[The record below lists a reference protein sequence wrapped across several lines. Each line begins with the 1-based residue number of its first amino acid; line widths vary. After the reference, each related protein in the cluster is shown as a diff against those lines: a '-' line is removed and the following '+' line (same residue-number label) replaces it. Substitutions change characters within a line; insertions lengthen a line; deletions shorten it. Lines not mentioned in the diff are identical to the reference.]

1 MMKHTSEKITPND
14 GQLRPPFRRTLLFAA
29 MLQASLP
36 ALTACGDTVTRVQ
49 ADQKA
54 QAARDPFRADHPHA
68 AAHPGDNL
76 PSLGTDP
83 ADRPAPPPDELK
95 AARAKKQAEQAMHP
109 AQQNQDAG
117 ATALASA
124 ATTAAGLM
132 QTPDAARAA
141 AAMAKGMAEG
151 AVTGRINQTAQD
163 WLSHFGNARVQL
175 NIDETLS
182 LRDSSFDL
190 LHPWWETPENMVFS
204 QASLHRNDD
213 RNQTNLGLGWRHWGK
228 AGPLARKPW
237 RGDYM
242 VGLNAFLDYDLSRDH
257 ARWGL
262 GGEYWRNDFKLDANT
277 YLRLTNWKDSPDLE
291 DYEERPADG
300 WDVRAQ
306 GWLPSYP
313 QLGAKLSYEQ
323 YYGHDV
329 GLFGYD
335 HLQKDPHAFTAGLTW
350 TPVPLLTFSAE
361 QRQGK
366 QGENDTR
373 IGLDITLNPDL
384 TWQQQTD
391 PSAVAAMRS
400 LAGSRH
406 DFVERNNN
414 IVLEYRK
421 KEVIAI
427 DLPERLE
434 GKSGLAV
441 PLNVTVSKAKYGLQ
455 NIVWDDA
462 SLLAAGGLLTCPTT
476 TDCSVTMPPFHPGG
490 NNTWIVSA
498 VAHDRK
504 GNTSKP
510 AQTAVV
516 VTGVGV
522 STTKSTLTPGVQ
534 NLLADGKSQT
544 TITAVLKAEDGQP
557 VTGLADQLALS
568 GTLTPDSN
576 VVDVKTVRN
585 RAATPAPAA
594 PVPGRMKETTPGT
607 YVAPLTAGTT
617 GGKYALS
624 LAYAGTPLLTADM
637 TLADTLADISGSTLT
652 TDKPVITAS
661 TGSSRATLTV
671 HLRDKNGKPVT
682 GEASQLSLTALFP
695 KTVPDGQNNVVIGHL
710 SPVTGTPGDYQA
722 TLSSTQATTTDPAAT
737 APAKDGSDALTIALK
752 VNGKDAGKTVALVV
766 IPDKTSVSPVLTV
779 NVNKQLANN
788 TAQDSF
794 RVVTED
800 ANHNLVRGQT
810 VQLATKAGAADK
822 VTFVAPGSGRDAATF
837 TTGNT
842 GEAMQ
847 TLTAAVPGD
856 KVVNATVNG
865 NTGNVTVNFQQDKSL
880 KVTGVTVNGGAGGSY
895 CGSDTCEVG
904 VTDKSKVSLSATVV
918 NGSGQPVVN
927 IPVSWTL
934 DKDST
939 CRVDTDKVASLGA
952 SGDGVMSAVSDSGK
966 DGHATVLLHSAGDHK
981 TCKVTVTAAVK
992 DGDPTKTSAITITW
1006 IAEKE
1011 SARVSALMLNPDN
1024 PSVNQFAIGTEDA
1037 PFRATVGDQYGNPVQ
1052 GASLRPDTASLK
1064 HATISAQPGATNA
1077 DGNTT
1082 LKLKDGT
1089 VEDVTLSASVDKAG
1103 TVTPSIGNSP
1113 ATANGPAHFVANAA
1127 AAEVTT
1133 LDVTDADTGGKAI
1146 TARPVGD
1153 GSGHIFYARAT
1164 VKDKASNVVKAP
1176 VNWVLNLPT
1185 GCTGSDV
1192 VLKDQDITSDTSGT
1206 AKAKIISAGT
1216 HQVCDGFTLTAS
1228 TGRSTSTPLTSGKLS
1243 YTPDQGTAHVATLA
1257 QTNVKTPNNF
1267 TAGETDTT
1275 KLPAY
1280 KVTVTDQYRNPV
1292 NNAAIDWTSDN
1303 PGGTAFTTTAG
1314 SVTDTTGSATNTLKG
1329 TVVTTAPV
1337 KVTAKV
1343 DTATTGATGTPDGG
1357 QTTPVGVNFVA
1368 DAKTLTLTGTTT
1380 GDRKANATATGTTAA
1395 TADGKDLLTLHLT
1408 AVSKTGNVP
1417 VPNVAITF
1425 AGDWNKAGNVTKGDG
1440 SAIANGT
1447 VACTTG
1453 ATGSCDVA
1461 LKTVKVNSTSATSGD
1476 NIPYTV
1482 GVQARPAGA
1491 QAAVTATVPALFLAG
1506 PVDAA
1511 HTTVSLAAGSRET
1524 LVAQHADQVVE
1535 LNAKLGDANGNPVPV
1550 WMAAPQLVQPNGL
1563 GVSISPETGTGQ
1575 TDAVSW
1581 KLNAG
1586 GLHAPYMTQA
1596 NMVYEVRAKDGN
1608 GTVAK
1613 VMDVPGEIPVLPTF
1627 TALIAPEARW
1637 NSAATGTGASIADT
1651 ALALIPEKG
1660 LSDGDEPLSQF
1671 VIAENVNGYAGY
1683 YPAWERTG
1691 TGQGYFRHKWYP
1703 VASLNGPVPKTVKV
1717 CLRRQPT
1724 TMKSGNG
1731 CRDLQLLGAGGADP
1745 WPRVPV
1751 TVDIPRLTVY
1761 LGPIYDESRG
1771 QPDTVYARKPD
1782 DSLHYGDVGC
1792 GTLLQPF
1799 DISGHEYAYKKK
1811 TLGTAPS
1818 PLVGTAAQRSD
1829 YNFAE
1834 GQVAVGSWIVQTIG
1848 GTATGHVA
1856 NSPASVWH
1864 DRLWADGT
1872 HRYPDGSN
1880 DPADETTLTARTA
1893 LAPVAAPYDDVNYVA
1908 GWRHGTSDH
1917 SVAMINVRAG
1927 ATAGTAMAQPNGT
1940 KWAAGGIV
1948 CVLDRQ

>member
-1 MMKHTSEKITPND
+1 
-14 GQLRPPFRRTLLFAA
+14 
-29 MLQASLP
+29 
-36 ALTACGDTVTRVQ
+36 
-49 ADQKA
+49 
-54 QAARDPFRADHPHA
+54 
-68 AAHPGDNL
+68 
-76 PSLGTDP
+76 
-83 ADRPAPPPDELK
+83 
-95 AARAKKQAEQAMHP
+95 
-109 AQQNQDAG
+109 
-117 ATALASA
+117 
-124 ATTAAGLM
+124 
-132 QTPDAARAA
+132 
-141 AAMAKGMAEG
+141 
-151 AVTGRINQTAQD
+151 
-163 WLSHFGNARVQL
+163 
-175 NIDETLS
+175 
-182 LRDSSFDL
+182 
-190 LHPWWETPENMVFS
+190 
-204 QASLHRNDD
+204 
-213 RNQTNLGLGWRHWGK
+213 
-228 AGPLARKPW
+228 
-237 RGDYM
+237 M

>member
-36 ALTACGDTVTRVQ
+36 ALTACGDTVTSVQ

-151 AVTGRINQTAQD
+151 AVTGRINQTAQS

-391 PSAVAAMRS
+391 PTAVAVMRS

-462 SLLAAGGLLTCPTT
+462 SLLAAGGQLTCQTR
-476 TDCSVTMPPFHPGG
+476 TDCSVKMPAFHPDG
-490 NNTWIVSA
+490 NNTWMISA

-504 GNTSKP
+504 GNVSKP

-557 VTGLADQLALS
+557 VTGLADQLSLS
-568 GTLTPDSN
+568 GVLTPDGN
-576 VVDVKTVRN
+576 VVDVKTT
-585 RAATPAPAA
+585 RAATADSVA
-594 PVPGRMKETTPGT
+594 PVPGQLKETTPGT
-607 YVAPLTAGTT
+607 YEAPLTAGTT

-624 LAYAGTPLLTADM
+624 LAYAGTPLLTAQM
-637 TLADTLADISGSTLT
+637 TLADTLADISASTLT
-652 TDKPVITAS
+652 GPDVVTAG
-661 TGSSRATLTV
+661 TGNQDVTLTV
-671 HLRDKNGKPVT
+671 HLRDKNQKPVT
-682 GEASQLSLTALFP
+682 GEASQLSLAAAFP
-695 KTVPDGQNNVVIGHL
+695 GKAQDGLNGVVVSHFTPDAGN
-710 SPVTGTPGDYQA
+710 PGDYQA
-722 TLSSTQATTTDPAAT
+722 TLSSTRATTTDPAAT
-737 APAKDGSDALTIALK
+737 APAADGSDALTVTLK
-752 VNGKDAGKTVALVV
+752 VNGKVTGVKKALVV
-766 IPDKTSVSPVLTV
+766 IPDKTTVVPALEV
-779 NVNKQLANN
+779 NVNKQLADNM
-788 TAQDSF
+788 AQDSF

-800 ANHNLVRGQT
+800 ANHNPVRGQS
-810 VQLATKAGAADK
+810 VQLATKGGAADK
-822 VTFVAPGSGRDAATF
+822 VTFVAPGSGQDAAAF
-837 TTGNT
+837 TTGDT
-842 GEAMQ
+842 GKVEQ

-880 KVTGVTVNGGAGGSY
+880 KVDGVTVNTGGGTY
-895 CGSDTCEVG
+895 CASTTCEVG
-904 VTDKSKVSLSATVV
+904 VTDKSKVSLSALVQ
-918 NGSGQPVVN
+918 NGSGQPVAG
-927 IPVSWTL
+927 IPVVWTL
-934 DKDST
+934 DRDST
-939 CRVDTDKVASLGA
+939 CSVDTDKVASLGA
-952 SGDGVMSAVSDSGK
+952 SGDGVTSVVSDSGT
-966 DGHATVLLHSAGDHK
+966 DGHASVILHSAGDHK
-981 TCKVTVTAAVK
+981 ACKVTVTAAVK
-992 DGDPTKTSAITITW
+992 DGDPTKTGATGITW
-1006 IAEKE
+1006 IAENE
-1011 SARVSALMLNPDN
+1011 SARVSALTLNPDN
-1024 PSVNQFAIGTEDA
+1024 PQVNQFVISTEEA
-1037 PFRATVGDQYGNPVQ
+1037 PFRATVGDQYGNPVK
-1052 GASLRPDTASLK
+1052 GATLTPDSASLK
-1064 HATISAQPGATNA
+1064 NATISVRPGTTDA

-1089 VEDVTLSASVDKAG
+1089 VEAVTLSASVDKAG

-1113 ATANGPAHFVANAA
+1113 VPANGPAYFVANAA
-1127 AAEVTT
+1127 AADVKT
-1133 LDVTDADTGGKAI
+1133 LDVTDAATGGTPI
-1146 TARPVGD
+1146 TTRQVGD
-1153 GSGHIFYARAT
+1153 GTGHIFYARAT
-1164 VKDKASNVVKAP
+1164 VKDSAANVVAAP
-1176 VNWVLNLPT
+1176 VNWVLNLPQ
-1185 GCTGSDV
+1185 GCTGTDV
-1192 VLKDQDITSDTSGT
+1192 VLKDPDATSDTTGT
-1206 AKAKIISAGT
+1206 ATAKIISAGT
-1216 HQVCDGFTLTAS
+1216 HQVCDGFTLTAT

-1243 YTPDQGTAHVATLA
+1243 YTPDLTTAHVATLT
-1257 QTNVKTPNNF
+1257 QTNLKTPDNF
-1267 TAGETDTT
+1267 PAGETDPA

-1280 KVTVTDQYRNPV
+1280 KVTVTDQYRNLV
-1292 NNAAIDWTSDN
+1292 NNAAVNWTSDN
-1303 PGGTAFTTTAG
+1303 PTGTAFTTATG
-1314 SVTDTTGSATNTLKG
+1314 SVTDATGSATNTLKG

-1357 QTTPVGVNFVA
+1357 QTTQNGVNFVA
-1368 DAKTLTLTGTTT
+1368 DMATLTITGTTT
-1380 GDRKANATATGTTAA
+1380 GDRKASATATVTTAA

-1417 VPNVAITF
+1417 VPNLAITF

-1440 SAIANGT
+1440 SAIANGA

-1476 NIPYTV
+1476 NIPYAV

-1586 GLHAPYMTQA
+1586 GLHAPYVTQA

-1683 YPAWERTG
+1683 YPAWQRTG
-1691 TGQGYFRHKWYP
+1691 PGQGYFPHRWYDDR
-1703 VASLNGPVPKTVKV
+1703 SLNGDVPSTVRV
-1717 CLRRQPT
+1717 CPRRLPT
-1724 TMKSGNG
+1724 TGHSIDG
-1731 CRDLQLLGAGGADP
+1731 CQDVRPLGPGGTDP
-1745 WPRVPV
+1745 WPQAPV
-1751 TVDIPRLTVY
+1751 EVDIPRLTLY
-1761 LGPIYDESRG
+1761 IGPTWSGGEAA
-1771 QPDTVYARKPD
+1771 PDTRFARNPD
-1782 DSLHYGDVGC
+1782 LTLEYGDSACARYHGPTGLTV
-1792 GTLLQPF
+1792 
-1799 DISGHEYAYKKK
+1799 SGRKYLYKAQV
-1811 TLGTAPS
+1811 LGTAPT
-1818 PLVGTAAQRSD
+1818 PLVGTATEKSD
-1829 YNFAE
+1829 YNFGP
-1834 GQVAVGSWIVQTIG
+1834 GQTLAGRWAQYTYNGVSATVGEDPGVPGDADPAVWNDPTHQIQS
-1848 GTATGHVA
+1848 
-1856 NSPASVWH
+1856 
-1864 DRLWADGT
+1864 ADG
-1872 HRYPDGSN
+1872 RWANNSLSANPS
-1880 DPADETTLTARTA
+1880 
-1893 LAPVAAPYDDVNYVA
+1893 LAPVSAPDADVNYVA

-1917 SVAMINVRAG
+1917 SVAMINVKAG
-1927 ATAGTAMAQPNGT
+1927 ATTGAAMTQANGAS
-1940 KWAAGGIV
+1940 WAAGGVV

>member
-1 MMKHTSEKITPND
+1 MKHTSEKITPND

-36 ALTACGDTVTRVQ
+36 ALTACGDTVTSVQ

-151 AVTGRINQTAQD
+151 AVTGRINQTAQS

-300 WDVRAQ
+300 WDVRAE

-373 IGLDITLNPDL
+373 FGLNVTLNPDL

-427 DLPERLE
+427 ALPERLE
-434 GKSGLAV
+434 GKSGLSV

-455 NIVWDDA
+455 DVVWDDA
-462 SLLAAGGLLTCPTT
+462 ALLTAGGQLTCQTR
-476 TDCSVTMPPFHPGG
+476 TDCSVKMPAFHPDG
-490 NNTWIVSA
+490 NNTWMISA

-504 GNTSKP
+504 GNVSKP

-557 VTGLADQLALS
+557 VTGLADQLSLS
-568 GTLTPDSN
+568 GVLTPDGN

-637 TLADTLADISGSTLT
+637 TLADTLADISASTLT
-652 TDKPVITAS
+652 GPDVVTAG
-661 TGSSRATLTV
+661 TGNQDVTLTV
-671 HLRDKNGKPVT
+671 HLRDKNQKPVT
-682 GEASQLSLTALFP
+682 GEASQLSLAAAFP
-695 KTVPDGQNNVVIGHL
+695 GKAQDGLNGVVVSHFTPDAGN
-710 SPVTGTPGDYQA
+710 PGDYQA
-722 TLSSTQATTTDPAAT
+722 TLSSTRATTTDPAAT
-737 APAKDGSDALTIALK
+737 APAADGSDALTVTLK
-752 VNGKDAGKTVALVV
+752 VNGKVTGVKKALVV
-766 IPDKTSVSPVLTV
+766 IPDKTTVVPALEV
-779 NVNKQLANN
+779 NVNKQLADNM
-788 TAQDSF
+788 AQDSF

-880 KVTGVTVNGGAGGSY
+880 KVDGVTVNTGGGTY
-895 CGSDTCEVG
+895 CASTTCEVG
-904 VTDKSKVSLSATVV
+904 VTDKSKVSLSALVQ
-918 NGSGQPVVN
+918 NGSGQPVAG
-927 IPVSWTL
+927 IPVVWTL
-934 DKDST
+934 DRDST
-939 CRVDTDKVASLGA
+939 CSVDTDKVASLGA
-952 SGDGVMSAVSDSGK
+952 SGDGVTSVVSDSGT
-966 DGHATVLLHSAGDHK
+966 DGHASVILHSAGDHK
-981 TCKVTVTAAVK
+981 ACKVTVTAAVK
-992 DGDPTKTSAITITW
+992 DGDPTKTGATGITW
-1006 IAEKE
+1006 IAENE
-1011 SARVSALMLNPDN
+1011 SARVSALTLNPDN
-1024 PSVNQFAIGTEDA
+1024 PQVNQFVISTEEA
-1037 PFRATVGDQYGNPVQ
+1037 PFRATVGDQYGNPVK
-1052 GASLRPDTASLK
+1052 GATLTPDSASLK
-1064 HATISAQPGATNA
+1064 NATISVRPGTTDA

-1089 VEDVTLSASVDKAG
+1089 VEAVTLSASVDKANN
-1103 TVTPSIGNSP
+1103 VTPTTGNTP
-1113 ATANGPAHFVANAA
+1113 VPANGPAYFVANAA
-1127 AAEVTT
+1127 AADVKT
-1133 LDVTDADTGGKAI
+1133 LDVTDAATGGTPI
-1146 TARPVGD
+1146 TTRQVGD
-1153 GSGHIFYARAT
+1153 GTGHIFYARAT
-1164 VKDKASNVVKAP
+1164 VKDSAANVVAAP
-1176 VNWVLNLPT
+1176 VNWVLNLPQ
-1185 GCTGSDV
+1185 GCTGTDV
-1192 VLKDQDITSDTSGT
+1192 VLKDPDATSDTTGT
-1206 AKAKIISAGT
+1206 ATAKIISAGT
-1216 HQVCDGFTLTAS
+1216 HQVCDGFTLTAT

-1243 YTPDQGTAHVATLA
+1243 YTPDLTTAHVATLT
-1257 QTNVKTPNNF
+1257 QTNLKTPDNF
-1267 TAGETDTT
+1267 PAGETDPA

-1280 KVTVTDQYRNPV
+1280 KVTVTDQYRNLV
-1292 NNAAIDWTSDN
+1292 NNAAVNWTSDN
-1303 PGGTAFTTTAG
+1303 PTGTAFTTATG
-1314 SVTDTTGSATNTLKG
+1314 SVTDATGSATNTLKG

-1343 DTATTGATGTPDGG
+1343 DTATTGATGTPDTG

-1368 DAKTLTLTGTTT
+1368 DMATLTITGTTS
-1380 GDRKANATATGTTAA
+1380 GDRKASATATGTTAA

-1408 AVSKTGNVP
+1408 VTDAATHLVVPNVP
-1417 VPNVAITF
+1417 VTF
-1425 AGDWNKAGNVTKGDG
+1425 TDTASWNTGNITKGDG
-1440 SAIANGT
+1440 TAIADGA
-1447 VACTTG
+1447 VACTTDAAG
-1453 ATGSCDVA
+1453 TCDVT
-1461 LKTVKVNSTSATSGD
+1461 LKTLKVRSTTATSGD
-1476 NIPYTV
+1476 NIAYDVKLVAGTN
-1482 GVQARPAGA
+1482 PAP
-1491 QAAVTATVPALFLAG
+1491 VTVPSLFLAG
-1506 PVDAA
+1506 APDAS
-1511 HTTVSLAAGSRET
+1511 HTRVGPAAGTEEYM
-1524 LVAQHADQVVE
+1524 LAQHADQVVVV
-1535 LNAKLGDANGNPVPV
+1535 DATLKDVNGNPVPV
-1550 WMAAPQLVQPNGL
+1550 WTAAPELRQPNGL
-1563 GVSISPETGTGQ
+1563 GVTITAESGTGL
-1575 TDAVSW
+1575 TNAITW

-1586 GLHAPYMTQA
+1586 NLHAPWVTDA
-1596 NMVYEVRAKDGN
+1596 NTKYEVWAKNSSGALAD
-1608 GTVAK
+1608 
-1613 VMDVPGEIPVLPTF
+1613 VMRLPGDLPVMPKI
-1627 TALIAPEARW
+1627 TALIAPEAHFITD
-1637 NSAATGTGASIADT
+1637 AARSGASLADT
-1651 ALALIPEKG
+1651 ALGLVPEKG
-1660 LSDGDEPLSQF
+1660 LTDGDIPLSKF
-1671 VIAENVNGYAGY
+1671 VTIDPVPTILGE
-1683 YPAWERTG
+1683 
-1691 TGQGYFRHKWYP
+1691 YP
-1703 VASLNGPVPKTVKV
+1703 VGARPVYRGYKMHSWTDNTYHVIPDTVRVCADIRGIAGPQRCGGKFNPADAPNTV
-1717 CLRRQPT
+1717 
-1724 TMKSGNG
+1724 
-1731 CRDLQLLGAGGADP
+1731 RDLTIEAQ
-1745 WPRVPV
+1745 V
-1751 TVDIPRLTVY
+1751 TVDIPKLTVY
-1761 LGPIYDESRG
+1761 VAPLYGRASGTFDATSRNTDG
-1771 QPDTVYARKPD
+1771 NVAVYHSVCQSLAGSAASPKIAQENGTVHTYSYTRTSD
-1782 DSLHYGDVGC
+1782 L
-1792 GTLLQPF
+1792 
-1799 DISGHEYAYKKK
+1799 
-1811 TLGTAPS
+1811 APT
-1818 PLVGTAAQRSD
+1818 PLPGSQSVPSD
-1829 YNFAE
+1829 YNYEPAQRFVQKNWPSP
-1834 GQVAVGSWIVQTIG
+1834 GQALQTPATLGNSLACG
-1848 GTATGHVA
+1848 GIPYGWATGGWCG
-1856 NSPASVWH
+1856 SV
-1864 DRLWADGT
+1864 
-1872 HRYPDGSN
+1872 N
-1880 DPADETTLTARTA
+1880 
-1893 LAPVAAPYDDVNYVA
+1893 LAPVVVGNSDINYIA
-1908 GWRHGTSDH
+1908 GWRYNTTDH
-1917 SVAMINVRAG
+1917 SVAMLNMKQGTG
-1927 ATAGTAMAQPNGT
+1927 AAAPMVQPNGQN
-1940 KWAAGGIV
+1940 WAAGGV
-1948 CVLDRQ
+1948 ACVLERQ

>member
-36 ALTACGDTVTRVQ
+36 ALTACGDTVTSVQ

-151 AVTGRINQTAQD
+151 AVTGRINQTAQS

-391 PSAVAAMRS
+391 PTAVAVMRS

-427 DLPERLE
+427 ALPERLE
-434 GKSGLAV
+434 GKSGLSV

-455 NIVWDDA
+455 DVVWDDA
-462 SLLAAGGLLTCPTT
+462 ALLTAGGQLTCQTR
-476 TDCSVTMPPFHPGG
+476 TDCSVKMPAFHPDG
-490 NNTWIVSA
+490 NNTWMISA

-504 GNTSKP
+504 GNVSKP

-557 VTGLADQLALS
+557 VTGLADQLSLS
-568 GTLTPDSN
+568 GVLTPDGN

-637 TLADTLADISGSTLT
+637 TLADTLADISASTLT
-652 TDKPVITAS
+652 GPDVVTAG
-661 TGSSRATLTV
+661 TGNQDVTLTV
-671 HLRDKNGKPVT
+671 HLRDKNQKPVT
-682 GEASQLSLTALFP
+682 GEASQLSLAAAFP
-695 KTVPDGQNNVVIGHL
+695 GKAQDGLNGVVVSHFTPDAGN
-710 SPVTGTPGDYQA
+710 PGDYQA
-722 TLSSTQATTTDPAAT
+722 TLSSTRATTTDPAAT
-737 APAKDGSDALTIALK
+737 APAADGSDALTVTLK
-752 VNGKDAGKTVALVV
+752 VNGKVTGVKKALVV
-766 IPDKTSVSPVLTV
+766 IPDKTTVVPALEV
-779 NVNKQLANN
+779 NVNKQLADNM
-788 TAQDSF
+788 AQDSF

-800 ANHNLVRGQT
+800 ANHNPVRGQT

-880 KVTGVTVNGGAGGSY
+880 KVDGVTVNTGGGTY
-895 CGSDTCEVG
+895 CASTTCEVG
-904 VTDKSKVSLSATVV
+904 VTDKSKVSLSALVQ
-918 NGSGQPVVN
+918 NGSGQPVAG
-927 IPVSWTL
+927 IPVVWTL
-934 DKDST
+934 DRDST
-939 CRVDTDKVASLGA
+939 CSVDTDKVASLGA
-952 SGDGVMSAVSDSGK
+952 SGDGVTSVVSDSGT
-966 DGHATVLLHSAGDHK
+966 DGHASVILHSAGDHK
-981 TCKVTVTAAVK
+981 ACKVTVTAAVK
-992 DGDPTKTSAITITW
+992 DGDPTKTGATGITW
-1006 IAEKE
+1006 IAENE
-1011 SARVSALMLNPDN
+1011 SARVSALTLNPDN
-1024 PSVNQFAIGTEDA
+1024 PQVNQFVISTEEA
-1037 PFRATVGDQYGNPVQ
+1037 PFRATVGDQYGNPVK
-1052 GASLRPDTASLK
+1052 GATLTPDSASLK
-1064 HATISAQPGATNA
+1064 NATISVRPGTTDA

-1089 VEDVTLSASVDKAG
+1089 VEAVTLSASVDKANN
-1103 TVTPSIGNSP
+1103 VTPTTGNTP
-1113 ATANGPAHFVANAA
+1113 VPANGPAYFVANAA
-1127 AAEVTT
+1127 AADVKT
-1133 LDVTDADTGGKAI
+1133 LDVTDAATGGTPI
-1146 TARPVGD
+1146 TTRQVGD
-1153 GSGHIFYARAT
+1153 GTGHIFYARAT
-1164 VKDKASNVVKAP
+1164 VKDSAANVVAAP
-1176 VNWVLNLPT
+1176 VNWVLNLPQ
-1185 GCTGSDV
+1185 GCTGTDV
-1192 VLKDQDITSDTSGT
+1192 VLKDPDATSDTTGT
-1206 AKAKIISAGT
+1206 ATAKIISAGT
-1216 HQVCDGFTLTAS
+1216 HQVCDGFTLTAT

-1243 YTPDQGTAHVATLA
+1243 YTPDLTTAHVATLT
-1257 QTNVKTPNNF
+1257 QTNLKTPDNF
-1267 TAGETDTT
+1267 PAGETDPA

-1280 KVTVTDQYRNPV
+1280 KVTVTDQYRNLV
-1292 NNAAIDWTSDN
+1292 NNAAVNWTSDN
-1303 PGGTAFTTTAG
+1303 PTGTAFTTATG
-1314 SVTDTTGSATNTLKG
+1314 SVTDATGSATNTLKG

-1343 DTATTGATGTPDGG
+1343 DTATTGATGTPDTG

-1368 DAKTLTLTGTTT
+1368 DMATLTITGTTT

-1417 VPNVAITF
+1417 VPNLAITF

-1440 SAIANGT
+1440 SAIANGA

-1476 NIPYTV
+1476 NIPYAV

-1506 PVDAA
+1506 APDAS
-1511 HTTVSLAAGSRET
+1511 HTRVGPAAGTEEYM
-1524 LVAQHADQVVE
+1524 LAQHADQVVVV
-1535 LNAKLGDANGNPVPV
+1535 DATLKDVNGNPVPV
-1550 WMAAPQLVQPNGL
+1550 WTAAPELRQPNGL
-1563 GVSISPETGTGQ
+1563 GVTITAESGTGL
-1575 TDAVSW
+1575 TNAIAW

-1586 GLHAPYMTQA
+1586 NLHAPWVTDA
-1596 NMVYEVRAKDGN
+1596 NTKYDLWAKNSSGALAD
-1608 GTVAK
+1608 
-1613 VMDVPGEIPVLPTF
+1613 VMGMPGELPVMPKM
-1627 TALIAPEARW
+1627 TALIAPEAHFITD
-1637 NSAATGTGASIADT
+1637 AARSGASIADT
-1651 ALALIPEKG
+1651 ALGLVPEKG
-1660 LSDGDEPLSQF
+1660 LTDGDIPLSKF
-1671 VIAENVNGYAGY
+1671 VTLDPVPSILGE
-1683 YPAWERTG
+1683 YPAGARPVYRGYKMHTWTIRTPPRIPDKVRVCANVSGIQSPGQCGGEFNPAGAPG
-1691 TGQGYFRHKWYP
+1691 TRRPLIIDEQ
-1703 VASLNGPVPKTVKV
+1703 VA
-1717 CLRRQPT
+1717 
-1724 TMKSGNG
+1724 
-1731 CRDLQLLGAGGADP
+1731 
-1745 WPRVPV
+1745 
-1751 TVDIPRLTVY
+1751 VDIPKLTVY
-1761 LGPIYDESRG
+1761 VGPLYNRADGEFDDAGRNVYGNLATYRDVCGAITANHYHPRIHLGTGTTYEYTYTRTTDDAPTRLPGSQSVPSDYNYEPG
-1771 QPDTVYARKPD
+1771 QRFVSDIWPSITGTNPTDGTIPGEHVCT
-1782 DSLHYGDVGC
+1782 GDVGGKPTPGVC
-1792 GTLLQPF
+1792 G
-1799 DISGHEYAYKKK
+1799 
-1811 TLGTAPS
+1811 
-1818 PLVGTAAQRSD
+1818 
-1829 YNFAE
+1829 
-1834 GQVAVGSWIVQTIG
+1834 
-1848 GTATGHVA
+1848 
-1856 NSPASVWH
+1856 SV
-1864 DRLWADGT
+1864 
-1872 HRYPDGSN
+1872 N
-1880 DPADETTLTARTA
+1880 
-1893 LAPVAAPYDDVNYVA
+1893 LAPTVA
-1908 GWRHGTSDH
+1908 GDSDLNYIAGRRYNTNDN
-1917 SVAMINVRAG
+1917 SVAMLNMKHGTG
-1927 ATAGTAMAQPNGT
+1927 AAAPTFQPDGQY
-1940 KWAAGGIV
+1940 WIAGGV
-1948 CVLDRQ
+1948 ACVLERQ